1 MSIKRQLF
9 LAIIL
14 VSIFALIGSVFSST
28 YNSRLYLIQQLQLK
42 NQDNANAL
50 AISLSQSENDLIKIK
65 LAVSAQ
71 FDTGNYEKIWFEDNK
86 GQLVVDKK
94 SSETIKTIPAWFIHA
109 ISLEVPVGQA
119 KVTSGW
125 KQMGTIFLVS
135 QKQYAYEALWK
146 STLESIW
153 VTFISIVMG
162 IVLAG
167 IILNRFKG
175 PLERLI
181 EQVKNLPEKNFIEA
195 SHSDVAELRGLS
207 DAMNSSARRLKNIF
221 EEEEKNIGTLKQK
234 LNYDELTGLMNRHF
248 VLLKLKEN
256 LNSDEI
262 KYNGCAI
269 FRLLDLAKIN
279 RQQGRAFGDSILKTV
294 AKLLNETVAAE
305 KNGFVGRLSSTDFLI
320 VFANEDL
327 EKFIGMVRERILLEL
342 GNLYQ
347 ERQYLAIGLSDFY
360 QGEEPHAV
368 LSRADIAL
376 AQSESIGKNGF
387 CFKHRQMFHEGIE
400 YSNNIQDYLNLIT
413 QSLVRKSFKLL
424 THPLNSISGNLIHF
438 EAPLQIVLVNQT
450 LLSASKFLPIAE
462 RMGLSQK
469 LDLIALEL
477 AIDALDKDPSLK
489 GLAVNLSRSTLLDAA
504 LMTMIKKTMG
514 SKPLLSRLWFD
525 IPELVASQHPGVVSE
540 LTAYLH
546 PLNVRIGIKHF
557 SDRLDEVSTI
567 KSLGIDYLKV
577 DSALIRAVSGQ
588 QAAKEILER
597 LIELSHQVGLMVYA
611 EGIETETEIALLKQ
625 LNFDGMTGKG
635 IISFNN

>member
-181 EQVKNLPEKNFIEA
+181 EQVKNLPEKK
-195 SHSDVAELRGLS
+195 
-207 DAMNSSARRLKNIF
+207 KN
-221 EEEEKNIGTLKQK
+221 
-234 LNYDELTGLMNRHF
+234 
-248 VLLKLKEN
+248 
-256 LNSDEI
+256 
-262 KYNGCAI
+262 
-269 FRLLDLAKIN
+269 
-279 RQQGRAFGDSILKTV
+279 
-294 AKLLNETVAAE
+294 
-305 KNGFVGRLSSTDFLI
+305 
-320 VFANEDL
+320 
-327 EKFIGMVRERILLEL
+327 
-342 GNLYQ
+342 
-347 ERQYLAIGLSDFY
+347 
-360 QGEEPHAV
+360 
-368 LSRADIAL
+368 
-376 AQSESIGKNGF
+376 
-387 CFKHRQMFHEGIE
+387 
-400 YSNNIQDYLNLIT
+400 
-413 QSLVRKSFKLL
+413 
-424 THPLNSISGNLIHF
+424 
-438 EAPLQIVLVNQT
+438 
-450 LLSASKFLPIAE
+450 
-462 RMGLSQK
+462 
-469 LDLIALEL
+469 
-477 AIDALDKDPSLK
+477 
-489 GLAVNLSRSTLLDAA
+489 
-504 LMTMIKKTMG
+504 
-514 SKPLLSRLWFD
+514 
-525 IPELVASQHPGVVSE
+525 
-540 LTAYLH
+540 
-546 PLNVRIGIKHF
+546 
-557 SDRLDEVSTI
+557 
-567 KSLGIDYLKV
+567 
-577 DSALIRAVSGQ
+577 
-588 QAAKEILER
+588 
-597 LIELSHQVGLMVYA
+597 
-611 EGIETETEIALLKQ
+611 
-625 LNFDGMTGKG
+625 
-635 IISFNN
+635 